1 MKYNVWCTVYSNG
14 AYMGEECEEWGFQGW
29 SVYRWLHQLSL
40 HEISP
45 LLLSTTKG
53 CFNLLMPFPNSGA
66 PNDSFLQN
74 ICLKEQNRNFYTTR
88 KAN

>member
-1 MKYNVWCTVYSNG
+1 MFGVLCTAMGHIWGKSVTNEVFKGEVYT
-14 AYMGEECEEWGFQGW
+14 
-29 SVYRWLHQLSL
+29 WLHQLSL
-40 HEISP
+40 HEMSP

-53 CFNLLMPFPNSGA
+53 CFNLLMPFANSGV